1 MVFMKY
7 YKGTENGSLIRINE
21 NTGWVEMW
29 RRKDVWMQSLTSIK
43 EVERYL
49 EQYVELS
56 EGVEVKQEI
65 VKWVLKQ

>member
-1 MVFMKY
+1 MKY

-49 EQYVELS
+49 DRYVELS

-65 VKWVLKQ
+65 VKMTLKR